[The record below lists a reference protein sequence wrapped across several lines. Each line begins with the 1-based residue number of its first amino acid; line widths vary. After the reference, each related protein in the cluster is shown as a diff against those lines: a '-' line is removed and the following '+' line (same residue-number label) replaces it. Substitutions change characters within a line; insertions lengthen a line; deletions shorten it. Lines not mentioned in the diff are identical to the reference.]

1 MDLRG
6 WIWVWVVLG
15 LFTLTLVLSHQGRGD
30 VWLVCLVVCPF
41 PAPHLWIADQVRNDG
56 PGHPVDSRLR
66 GNDGEGCGEDGLPRP
81 CTSGLRIK
89 SAMTGLAALW
99 ILP

>member
-1 MDLRG
+1 MTAARSVRPVVYRVGGNDGERCSEWWSGVDLRG

-15 LFTLTLVLSHQGRGD
+15 LFTLTLVLSHQVRGD

-56 PGHPVDSRLR
+56 PGRPVD
-66 GNDGEGCGEDGLPRP
+66 
-81 CTSGLRIK
+81 T
-89 SAMTGLAALW
+89 ALK
-99 ILP
+99 PV